1 MCTSGWICSGRD
13 CTAHSAILWDAEPWC
28 LHHQPS
34 VRLLNKPL
42 TTTNT
47 DLHRS
52 VNSTQACSHG
62 LQMSIFVCFY
72 LQNWTRDKGSSTC
85 LCPEGSSVPLLLASM
100 VYAHFLLH
108 VSQQQANQAPAG
120 LLSEEI
126 LIWSTNA
133 WNSCSANWCAE
144 CAQELINMSET
155 KSAQWLLEKKKKEKR
170 RFLMRLYTN
179 IQVDGSRNFPRTAKN
194 TVKHHFIWFTTIS
207 VRARIST

>member
-1 MCTSGWICSGRD
+1 MAWLKWVCTRGW
-13 CTAHSAILWDAEPWC
+13 SALAGIAQHTLPFLWDAEPWC

-42 TTTNT
+42 KTTNT
-47 DLHRS
+47 DLHRT
-52 VNSTQACSHG
+52 VNSIQAYSHG

-155 KSAQWLLEKKKKEKR
+155 KSAQWLLEKKKKNWG
-170 RFLMRLYTN
+170 FWWGC
-179 IQVDGSRNFPRTAKN
+179 IQIFKWMDLETFQELLKAPWS
-194 TVKHHFIWFTTIS
+194 TTS
-207 VRARIST
+207 CGLQPFQ